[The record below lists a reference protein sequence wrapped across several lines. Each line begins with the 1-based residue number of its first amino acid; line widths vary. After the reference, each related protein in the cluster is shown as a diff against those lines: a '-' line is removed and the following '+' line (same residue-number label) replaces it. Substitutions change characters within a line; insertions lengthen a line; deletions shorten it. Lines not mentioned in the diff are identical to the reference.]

1 MAVGSSFGGR
11 VRRWAHLGASGV
23 VALSLAYHVLAIFEV
38 VAFVRH
44 CRRVRPGGFG
54 PTVTVLKPV
63 AAWDR
68 RVYDNLLTFCRQDYP
83 AFQLVI
89 GVKASDTTAGL
100 EPPPDFTACSPG
112 CTAELVVCEKELA
125 VNPKVS
131 QLIRLEGRAWGA
143 VVIVSDDDIR
153 VEPDYLARVVL
164 PFQDP
169 TVGAVTC
176 LYVSRT
182 APTLAAA
189 VEALAVNVD
198 FAPAVLVAR
207 RLFGVK
213 FALGA
218 SLAVRREILA
228 AVGGFRAVGD
238 YLADDYQLG
247 RQVLA
252 RGFRL
257 ALAPYIVENTLPP
270 MDLVFLFRHQLRW
283 SRTNRVCQPVGWFF
297 SVITQLFAWTLVLAA
312 LRGLDGRGRA
322 VLSGVVAFRLAGAYV
337 INRELGGLRPFWKYV
352 WLIPLKDLFSTA
364 MWALS
369 FTGRRVH
376 WAGRDYV
383 VSADGRLRPATGRKA
398 VPPAR

>member
-1 MAVGSSFGGR
+1 MAVGSSFGDR
-11 VRRWAHLGASGV
+11 VRRWAYLGVSGV
-23 VALSLAYHVLAIFEV
+23 VALGLTYHVLAIFEV

-44 CRRVRPGGFG
+44 CRRVRPGGFA
-54 PTVTVLKPV
+54 PTVTILKPV
-63 AAWDR
+63 AAWDG

-83 AFQLVI
+83 GFRLVI
-89 GVKASDTTAGL
+89 GVKAADVAAGL
-100 EPPPDFTACSPG
+100 KPAPGFASCSSG
-112 CTAELVVCEKELA
+112 CEAELVVCDRELA

-131 QLIRLEGRAWGA
+131 QLLQLEGAIAGDI
-143 VVIVSDDDIR
+143 VVVSDDDIR
-153 VEPDYLARVVL
+153 VGPDYLARTIR

-169 TVGAVTC
+169 TVGAVTS

-182 APTLAAA
+182 APNWAAA
-189 VEALAVNVD
+189 VEALAVNID

-218 SLAVRREILA
+218 SLALRREILA
-228 AVGGFRAVGD
+228 AVGGFGAVGD
-238 YLADDYQLG
+238 YLADDYELG

-270 MDLVFLFRHQLRW
+270 MDPVFLFRHQLRW

-297 SVITQLFAWTLVLAA
+297 SVITQLFAWTLVWAA
-312 LRGLDGRGRA
+312 LRGLDSWGRA
-322 VLSGVVAFRLAGAYV
+322 VLGGVVAFRLAGAYV
-337 INRELGGLRPFWKYV
+337 INRELGGLRSFWKYA
-352 WLIPLKDLFSTA
+352 WLIPPKDLFSTA

-376 WAGRDYV
+376 WAGRDYLV
-383 VSADGRLRPATGRKA
+383 FADGRMRPATRRKGP
-398 VPPAR
+398 PPAH